1 MSRSSYSEPRIY
13 WPVFAGL
20 LALVKRYILAVLNRH
35 YYLLL
40 AATMAS
46 SSSSSTNLKIGIVG
60 FGSFAQFLA
69 KTMLK
74 QGHFLRATS
83 RSDHSELCLN
93 LGVSFFRDVEAFLG
107 ADNDVI
113 MICTSIMSLTEVVK
127 PMPLHCLKRPTL
139 FVDVLSVKEFPKNFL
154 LQVLPEES
162 DLLCAHPMFGP
173 ESGKNGWKDLAC
185 MYERVRIRNEALCS
199 NFLQIF
205 EREGCRMLQMPCGEH
220 DKMAARSQFLTHTIG
235 RILYEMEINSTPMNT
250 KGFESLLLLKEN
262 TVKDSFDLYSGLFLR
277 NRYAKQELENLELA
291 FNKVKQK
298 LLDKMIYDQDID
310 DSMNNKERERN

>member
-1 MSRSSYSEPRIY
+1 
-13 WPVFAGL
+13 
-20 LALVKRYILAVLNRH
+20 
-35 YYLLL
+35 
-40 AATMAS
+40 MAS

-93 LGVSFFRDVEAFLG
+93 LGVSFFSAFRDVEAFLG

-185 MYERVRIRNEALCS
+185 I
-199 NFLQIF
+199 
-205 EREGCRMLQMPCGEH
+205 MLQMPCGEH